1 MKKFLGA
8 ELFFETLYDLG
19 IRTIFGLPGG
29 YVLKIYDVMPS
40 YSKKITHVLTRHE
53 QAATHMADGFS
64 RASGL
69 PGIILC
75 TSGPAATNTITGIT
89 TAYSDSVPVLIFTG
103 QVPTPFLGSDAF
115 QEADHIGITR
125 SCTKHNTLV
134 RKTVNLP
141 KAIAEALFISNTGK
155 KGPVLVDMPKDVL
168 ISESEYKLPK
178 EVKIKGYNPE
188 VPLKNSEYESFK
200 KVFKDSKRPLLIFG
214 KGACSDSNKRLISK
228 FLNKAKLPVMSSIM
242 SLGLIDD
249 NNKFNF
255 GVLGEGGSAVSE
267 DLINKADLIISIGC
281 DLIKIVPE
289 DNLKNKDIIVVN
301 IDKSNFNAKTKG
313 NLNIHTNSDNFI
325 EKLSAEKGLSVEWEV
340 SDLERFRE
348 KYQKA
353 QEKEIQ
359 SNSKSR
365 IFKLISD
372 LSPKDTVFCSDFSY
386 EDVIL
391 QKFLSVSDFKN
402 SILSGGNGT
411 PGYGFPAAIGA
422 TFARPKSK
430 VISISSGTNFQF
442 NMQELIVTLEQ
453 KIDLTIVVLNDKK
466 NKIKKYSGPDYKS
479 LGESFGVKSHQ
490 LSYNDKSFENNFKKS
505 FNHKGTALIEIL
517 I

>member
-8 ELFFETLYDLG
+8 ELFFESLYDLG

-40 YSKKITHVLTRHE
+40 YSKKINHVLTRHE

-89 TAYSDSVPVLIFTG
+89 TAYSDSVPVLVFTG

-134 RKTVNLP
+134 RKTVDLP

-168 ISESEYKLPK
+168 ISESEYKMPK
-178 EVKIKGYNPE
+178 EVKIKSYSPK
-188 VPLKNSEYESFK
+188 VPLKNSEYESFR
-200 KVFKDSKRPLLIFG
+200 KVLTASKRPLLIFG
-214 KGACSDSNKRLISK
+214 KGACSDFNKKLISK
-228 FLNKAKLPVMSSIM
+228 FLNKSKLPAMSSIM
-242 SLGLIDD
+242 SLGLIDGT
-249 NNKFNF
+249 NKFNF
-255 GVLGEGGSAVSE
+255 GVVGEGGSAVSE
-267 DLINKADLIISIGC
+267 DLINKADLIVSVGC

-289 DNLKNKDIIVVN
+289 SNLKSKDIVVVN
-301 IDKSNFNAKTKG
+301 IDKANFNARTKG
-313 NLNIHTNSDNFI
+313 NMNIHTDSDNFI
-325 EKLSAEKGLSVEWEV
+325 EKLSAEKGLSFEWEA
-340 SDLERFRE
+340 DNLQKLRE
-348 KYQKA
+348 KYLNS
-353 QEKEIQ
+353 QEKEAKT
-359 SNSKSR
+359 NKR
-365 IFKLISD
+365 AGIFKLISN
-372 LSPKDTVFCSDFSY
+372 LSPKNSVFCSDFSY

-391 QKFLSVSDFKN
+391 QKFLSVSDFKD

-430 VISISSGTNFQF
+430 VISISSGINFQF

-453 KIDLTIVVLNDKK
+453 KIDLTIVVLNEKK
-466 NKIKKYSGPDYKS
+466 NKQKKYSGPDYKS

-490 LSYNDKSFENNFKKS
+490 LSYNDKNFENNFKKF

>member
-1 MKKFLGA
+1 M
-8 ELFFETLYDLG
+8 
-19 IRTIFGLPGG
+19 
-29 YVLKIYDVMPS
+29 
-40 YSKKITHVLTRHE
+40 
-53 QAATHMADGFS
+53 
-64 RASGL
+64 
-69 PGIILC
+69 
-75 TSGPAATNTITGIT
+75 
-89 TAYSDSVPVLIFTG
+89 
-103 QVPTPFLGSDAF
+103 
-115 QEADHIGITR
+115 
-125 SCTKHNTLV
+125 
-134 RKTVNLP
+134 
-141 KAIAEALFISNTGK
+141 
-155 KGPVLVDMPKDVL
+155 
-168 ISESEYKLPK
+168 
-178 EVKIKGYNPE
+178 
-188 VPLKNSEYESFK
+188 
-200 KVFKDSKRPLLIFG
+200 
-214 KGACSDSNKRLISK
+214 
-228 FLNKAKLPVMSSIM
+228 
-242 SLGLIDD
+242 
-249 NNKFNF
+249 
-255 GVLGEGGSAVSE
+255 
-267 DLINKADLIISIGC
+267 
-281 DLIKIVPE
+281 
-289 DNLKNKDIIVVN
+289 
-301 IDKSNFNAKTKG
+301 
-313 NLNIHTNSDNFI
+313 
-325 EKLSAEKGLSVEWEV
+325 
-340 SDLERFRE
+340 
-348 KYQKA
+348 
-353 QEKEIQ
+353 Q

-517 I
+517 IWFIYNV